1 MIDEANVCEAGDSWS
16 LHRETGSFSPLLEK
30 LITDTQSAALLT
42 AATTSAVNAMRQPGV
57 VHTPTELQ
65 SYLPDPNGMLFAMRV
80 LERQSHLPSSTTA
93 AVSTFFASL
102 DPALGEME
110 RYFADANLIGVER
123 AMALH
128 QFSLANIWRRASY
141 TAAEAVTELA
151 QVNQACLPSLY
162 ELSAGILCR
171 LLKAAAQGQSPCL
184 MANGQPFLPAL
195 PQRRRAARRILG
207 QPATVTLDGTT
218 QRVYARDVSQGGI
231 GLEQVEIPLPAGEI
245 AVVTLCTGRRFTGTV
260 AWHKTRRAGISL
272 TVPLAPNDPLLWG

>member
-1 MIDEANVCEAGDSWS
+1 MIDEVDVCEIGDSWP
-16 LHRETGSFSPLLEK
+16 LRREIYSFSPLLEK
-30 LITDTQSAALLT
+30 LITDTQGAGLLT

-57 VHTPTELQ
+57 VRAPNELQ

-80 LERQSHLPSSTTA
+80 LERQSHLPLSTTA

-123 AMALH
+123 AIALH

-162 ELSAGILCR
+162 ELSAGILGR
-171 LLKAAAQGQSPCL
+171 LLNAAAQGQSPCL
-184 MANGQPFLPAL
+184 MANGLPFLPAL

-207 QPATVTLDGTT
+207 QAATVTLDGNT

-231 GLEQVEIPLPAGEI
+231 GLEQVELQLPVGEI
-245 AVVTLCTGRRFTGTV
+245 AIVTLCTGRRFTGTV

-272 TVPLAPNDPLLWG
+272 TIPLAPNDPLLWG

>member
-1 MIDEANVCEAGDSWS
+1 MIDEVDVCEIGDSWP
-16 LHRETGSFSPLLEK
+16 LRREIYSFSPLLEK
-30 LITDTQSAALLT
+30 LITDTQGAGLLT

-57 VHTPTELQ
+57 VRAPNELQ

-80 LERQSHLPSSTTA
+80 LERQSHLPLSTTA

-123 AMALH
+123 AIALH

-151 QVNQACLPSLY
+151 QVNQSCLPSLY
-162 ELSAGILCR
+162 ELSAGILGR
-171 LLKAAAQGQSPCL
+171 LLNAAAQGQSPCL
-184 MANGQPFLPAL
+184 MANGLPFLPAL

-207 QPATVTLDGTT
+207 QAATVTLDGNT

-231 GLEQVEIPLPAGEI
+231 GLEQVELQLPVGEI
-245 AVVTLCTGRRFTGTV
+245 AIVTLCTGRRFTGTV

-272 TVPLAPNDPLLWG
+272 TIPLAPNDPLLWG

>member
-1 MIDEANVCEAGDSWS
+1 MIDEIDVCEIGDSWP
-16 LHRETGSFSPLLEK
+16 LRREIYSFSPLLEK
-30 LITDTQSAALLT
+30 LITDTQGAGLLT

-57 VHTPTELQ
+57 VRAPNELQ

-80 LERQSHLPSSTTA
+80 LERQSHLPLSTTA

-123 AMALH
+123 AIALH
-128 QFSLANIWRRASY
+128 QFSLANIWRRACY

-162 ELSAGILCR
+162 ELSAGILGR
-171 LLKAAAQGQSPCL
+171 LLNAAAQGQSPCL
-184 MANGQPFLPAL
+184 MANGLPFLPAL

-207 QPATVTLDGTT
+207 QAATVTLDGNT

-231 GLEQVEIPLPAGEI
+231 GLEQVELQLPVGEI
-245 AVVTLCTGRRFTGTV
+245 VIVTLCTGRRFTGTV